1 MYRMGTGDC
10 FVLKFMAGQAVSFR
24 LMIDCGT
31 WQGSSAGLA
40 PYIRDIKTWVDG
52 QLDLL
57 VITHEHKDHVHGF
70 DVGETLWSSGITI
83 KETWMAWTEND
94 ADPRVQEW
102 MKNYGQKKSALA
114 TSVSKIASF
123 IADSEN
129 DKAFEFESAGRDIS
143 RARQVFNERV
153 NALAEIQFDAA
164 GTYAG
169 SLKGMKFVKEKL
181 AAGKIKYK
189 EPGQIISDLAGLPGI
204 NIYVLGPP
212 MDWDAVKKEA
222 GGLGESYPHNNE
234 LTKSDAFASAVLAD
248 TPSALQQALPFAR
261 KYVIRENSPQW
272 AQEGRRYYNEA
283 TKWQNI
289 DFEWLQSAGTLA
301 LRVNSMTNNLSLALA
316 LEVEATG
323 QVLLFPGDAEYGS
336 WRSWHMIRWPKT
348 GVTTEK
354 LLNRTVFYKVAH
366 HMSHNGT
373 AQRCGLEMM
382 KDPALTA
389 MATLDYAVIAPG
401 WTGTMPNAA
410 MTEELIRKTKGR
422 LLIMQEKDLF
432 MDRSKKITV
441 TDRIARERT
450 RLSAKE
456 LTAFQKNCKST
467 KLYHQ
472 INIPLK

>member
-10 FVLKFMAGQAVSFR
+10 FVLKFMAGQTVSFR

-31 WQGSSAGLA
+31 WQGSSTGLA

-70 DVGETLWSSGITI
+70 DAGEALWSSGMTV

-94 ADPRVQEW
+94 ADPRVQDW
-102 MKNYGQKKSALA
+102 MKNYGQKKRALA
-114 TSVSKIASF
+114 ASVNRIEAF
-123 IADSEN
+123 IDEPEN
-129 DKAFEFESAGRDIS
+129 DKAFEFESDGGNILG
-143 RARQVFNERV
+143 ARQVFKNRL
-153 NALAEIQFDAA
+153 NALAEIQLGAA
-164 GTYAG
+164 GAYAG

-204 NIYVLGPP
+204 SFYVLGPP
-212 MDWDAVKKEA
+212 MDWAAVKKEA

-234 LTKSDAFASAVLAD
+234 LTKSDAFASAVLAE
-248 TPSALQQALPFAR
+248 TPSALQQALPFDH
-261 KYVIRENSPQW
+261 KYVIQKSSPEW
-272 AQEGRRYYNEA
+272 NQEMRRYYNDE
-283 TKWQNI
+283 TEWKNI
-289 DFEWLQSAGTLA
+289 DFEWLQSAGMLA

-336 WRSWHMIRWPKT
+336 WRSWQMIRWAKT
-348 GVTTEK
+348 GMTTEK
-354 LLNRTVFYKVAH
+354 LLNKTVFYKVAH

-382 KDPALTA
+382 NDPALSA

-432 MDRSKKITV
+432 MDCGKKITV
-441 TDRIARERT
+441 TDRIAQEKT

-456 LTAFQKNCKST
+456 LSAFQKNCKST